1 MAAEEEIFLRMTA
14 LQNITKGKDKRTA
27 YLGETFIIYKRRYFS
42 GEWIADT
49 SIELLAYWLPA

>member
-49 SIELLAYWLPA
+49 SIELLAY